1 MKTLLAVLFSALLA
15 TSISSNAAAQTASPT
30 IKLKIVAGRPI
41 VGGVYL
47 NGQGPY
53 RFLIDTGNQSNQIDA
68 RLAQKLGITPTFQ
81 VKLYTPSG
89 SSLVPGTKV
98 DKLTLGSSEATGQ
111 EFLINNLDGV
121 HALSSDIQ
129 GILGQQFL
137 SHFDYTL
144 DFQHQQLTL
153 GDSPATGAHVPV
165 RLVDGL
171 MAVPTS
177 QGDLVLDSG
186 ADTLFLFRESSHAST
201 AQNSNQIRAD
211 SGATS
216 AVSIEKVYGL
226 QIGERL
232 YHPAGAIF
240 HPVPAA
246 SHAGLLPANLFHA
259 IFICNSAGYVVFDPA
274 TR

>member
-1 MKTLLAVLFSALLA
+1 MKTLLAVLFSALIA
-15 TSISSNAAAQTASPT
+15 TSIPSAAAAQIASPT
-30 IKLKIVAGRPI
+30 IKLKILSGRPI

-53 RFLIDTGNQSNQIDA
+53 RFLIDTGNQSNQIDP
-68 RLAQKLGITPTFQ
+68 RLAQKLGLTPTFQ

-98 DKLTLGSSEATGQ
+98 DKLTLGSSEATAQ

-153 GDSPATGAHVPV
+153 GDSPATGAHVPL
-165 RLVDGL
+165 RIVDGL

-186 ADTLFLFRESSHAST
+186 ADTLFLFRESSHAPS
-201 AQNSNQIRAD
+201 SQIRAD

-246 SHAGLLPANLFHA
+246 THAGLLPANLFHA

>member
-15 TSISSNAAAQTASPT
+15 TSIPSDAAAQT
-30 IKLKIVAGRPI
+30 IKLKIVSGRPI

-68 RLAQKLGITPTFQ
+68 RLAQKIGLTPTFQ

-98 DKLTLGSSEATGQ
+98 DKLTLGTSEATAQ

-153 GDSPATGAHVPV
+153 GDSPATGAHVPL
-165 RLVDGL
+165 RILDGL

-201 AQNSNQIRAD
+201 SQNSTQIRSDAG
-211 SGATS
+211 STS
-216 AVSIEKVYGL
+216 AVSMEKVYGL

>member
-1 MKTLLAVLFSALLA
+1 MKTLLAVLFSTLLV
-15 TSISSNAAAQTASPT
+15 TSMPSDAAAQT
-30 IKLKIVAGRPI
+30 IKLKIISGRPI

-53 RFLIDTGNQSNQIDA
+53 RFLIDTGNQSNQIA
-68 RLAQKLGITPTFQ
+68 PRLAQKLGLTPTFQ

-98 DKLTLGSSEATGQ
+98 DKLTLGSSEVTAQ
-111 EFLINNLDGV
+111 AFLINNLDGV

-129 GILGQQFL
+129 GILGQHFL

-144 DFQHQQLTL
+144 DFQHQLLTL
-153 GDSPATGAHVPV
+153 GDVPATGAHIPL
-165 RLVDGL
+165 RMVDGL
-171 MAVPTS
+171 MTVPTS

-201 AQNSNQIRAD
+201 SQISAA
-211 SGATS
+211 SGSTS
-216 AVSIEKVYGL
+216 AVSMEKVYGL

-274 TR
+274 KRQEAH